1 MNIKLKGIYIF
12 KIYEVEKSDDKCFKL
27 KKKKP
32 PNLVKSAL
40 KNHKHPKN
48 KFQKKTY
55 HYTTKIDQRKKPF
68 LQLKKNIPHNT

>member
-12 KIYEVEKSDDKCFKL
+12 KIYEVEKSDDKCFKF

-48 KFQKKTY
+48 KFQKNLSLHYKNWPKEKTLLTSKEK
-55 HYTTKIDQRKKPF
+55 HTS
-68 LQLKKNIPHNT
+68 